1 MSDLER
7 SWAERLGD
15 VAVNVG
21 TGVAGGAALGPV
33 GMAIGGLVGLAR
45 SLTSQP
51 HAEAEAPALAEA
63 AQDITG
69 IADPVQAAAL
79 IAADPVASEQFKLR
93 ALEVRAKAQA
103 DRDAHFLAA
112 LQTDA
117 ADRAGARAQTLALA
131 QAGSPIAWGA
141 PVVGVLVLA
150 AFGAAMVLA
159 LLRAIPQGS
168 ETVIN
173 VLLGTLAAMAT
184 QVVNYYLGS
193 SVGSA
198 RKDSVLAAER
208 ERR

>member
-15 VAVNVG
+15 AAVSVG
-21 TGVAGGAALGPV
+21 AGVAGGAALGPV
-33 GMAIGGLVGLAR
+33 GMAVGGLVGLAR
-45 SLTSQP
+45 ALTSQP

-63 AQDITG
+63 AREITG
-69 IADPVQAAAL
+69 VADAAQAEAVL
-79 IAADPVASEQFKLR
+79 RADPVAGERFRVEALGIRAAAEQ
-93 ALEVRAKAQA
+93 A
-103 DRDAHFLAA
+103 RDAHFLA
-112 LQTDA
+112 LVQA
-117 ADRAGARAQTLALA
+117 ADKDRADARAQNLALV
-131 QAGSPIAWGA
+131 QAGSPLAWGA
-141 PVVGVLVLA
+141 PVVGALVLA
-150 AFGAAMVLA
+150 AFGTAMVLA

-198 RKDSVLAAER
+198 RKDSALAAER

>member
-1 MSDLER
+1 M
-7 SWAERLGD
+7 
-15 VAVNVG
+15 NVG

>member
-1 MSDLER
+1 M
-7 SWAERLGD
+7 
-15 VAVNVG
+15 
-21 TGVAGGAALGPV
+21 
-33 GMAIGGLVGLAR
+33 GMALGGLVGLAR

-51 HAEAEAPALAEA
+51 HAEAEAPALALA

-69 IADPVQAAAL
+69 VADPAQAAAL